1 MSVSMISCMI
11 VMTLFE
17 FSWQFV
23 LIPPLILKRV
33 LCIIY
38 YEFPLFNNMFGIWQ
52 INNIIHDF
60 ISSFSILIVG
70 YKILIIRN
78 ISFESNFGL
87 DIDKNLIQI
96 YSYQMTIES
105 LILNRLPSM
114 QTFNKHYFACVVM
127 ALIMYK
133 MAIRLALARLQY
145 YP

>member
-33 LCIIY
+33 LCLIY

-52 INNIIHDF
+52 INNIIHDLIR
-60 ISSFSILIVG
+60 ISSFSILIVD
-70 YKILIIRN
+70 YT
-78 ISFESNFGL
+78 ESNFGL
-87 DIDKNLIQI
+87 DIEQNVIQI

-105 LILNRLPSM
+105 LILNRLLSM

>member
-33 LCIIY
+33 LCLIY

-52 INNIIHDF
+52 INNIIHDI
-60 ISSFSILIVG
+60 ISSFIILMIG
-70 YKILIIRN
+70 LKKL
-78 ISFESNFGL
+78 FESNFGL

-105 LILNRLPSM
+105 LILNRLLSM

>member
-33 LCIIY
+33 LCLIC

-52 INNIIHDF
+52 INNIIHDI
-60 ISSFSILIVG
+60 ISSFNILMIG
-70 YKILIIRN
+70 LKTF
-78 ISFESNFGL
+78 FESNFGL
-87 DIDKNLIQI
+87 DIDKHHIQI
-96 YSYQMTIES
+96 YTYQMTIES
-105 LILNRLPSM
+105 LILNRLLSM

>member
-1 MSVSMISCMI
+1 MVVCFDSSLDIKTCFVS
-11 VMTLFE
+11 L
-17 FSWQFV
+17 
-23 LIPPLILKRV
+23 
-33 LCIIY
+33 IY

-70 YKILIIRN
+70 YVDLT

-87 DIDKNLIQI
+87 DIDKNHIQI